1 MKKPCLFSILES
13 VFFFSPQPV
22 SLSQLEALF
31 DNKLKT
37 GELKKVLKEFQE
49 DCKKSSRGVYL
60 ETVGKAYQLRT
71 KIENREYLSKMIKKR
86 SFRLSQPALE
96 VLTAIAYNQPCV
108 KQQIDEIRG
117 TDSGHLFRTLMEG
130 GLICFAGKSNRPGK
144 PSLYKT
150 TNKFLEIFGFN
161 SLEDLPSEEE
171 IKKLLPP
178 KPAVSLENEP
188 VMDAFPSPTIQP
200 FTEDEKEHQE
210 IGEALKSIPTT
221 VKFLKE
227 NT

>member
-1 MKKPCLFSILES
+1 MEKSRLFSILES

-22 SLSQLEALF
+22 SLSQLESLF
-31 DNKLKT
+31 ENKLKA
-37 GELKKVLKEFQE
+37 GELKKILKEFQE
-49 DCKKSSRGVYL
+49 DCKKSSRGVCL
-60 ETVGKAYQLRT
+60 EIVGKAYQLRT
-71 KIENREYLSKMIKKR
+71 KTENREHLLKMIKKR

-96 VLTAIAYNQPCV
+96 VLTAIAYNQPCI

-130 GLICFAGKSNRPGK
+130 GLICFAGKSKRPGK

-171 IKKLLPP
+171 INKLLPP
-178 KPAVSLENEP
+178 VKPSVSLENEP
-188 VMDAFPSPTIQP
+188 IMEALSPTQH
-200 FTEDEKEHQE
+200 FVEDEKEHQK
-210 IGEALKSIPTT
+210 IGEALKNIPTT
-221 VKFLKE
+221 VKFSKE